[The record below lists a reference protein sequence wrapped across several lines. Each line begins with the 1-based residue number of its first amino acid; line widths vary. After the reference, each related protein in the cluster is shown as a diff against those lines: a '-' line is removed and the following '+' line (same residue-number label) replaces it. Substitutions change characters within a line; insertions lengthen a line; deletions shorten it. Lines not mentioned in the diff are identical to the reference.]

1 MGSISSSVGFFVNLC
16 LADFGRYILGK
27 DSTMK
32 LLALGFLAITAVTL
46 VGTNPS
52 RAVPAN
58 GSSIAASL
66 VDISDVDQVV
76 FCYNKNTGAFAHW
89 GRCRVVCYG
98 PGGYCRKVT
107 W

>member
-1 MGSISSSVGFFVNLC
+1 
-16 LADFGRYILGK
+16 
-27 DSTMK
+27 MK

-58 GSSIAASL
+58 GPSIAASL
-66 VDISDVDQVV
+66 ADISDVDQVV
-76 FCYNKNTGAFAHW
+76 FCYNRNTGAFAHW
-89 GRCRVVCYG
+89 GRCRVVCNYYG
-98 PGGYCRKVT
+98 PGGYCRKVA